1 MGNHISDRP
10 VGRQRNRQIGL
21 LCRQASH
28 QHNHLCPEL
37 GIDLGVRCWLGHE
50 IMITALT
57 VTNGLEQFQRQHGT
71 QHPFAASHRKLRMK
85 PLDFDTSLRRS
96 PASSRRRRSLQRVLG
111 TAGIALAL
119 ASCGSDTP
127 ASTAA
132 PSTAAPSTAAPS
144 TLAVPAPTRADNPPT
159 TIADNPPT
167 TIADPPATPAATCR
181 RLTDF
186 DDSDFDRGW
195 AVVND
200 GVMGGRSN
208 GALEFT
214 DSAMRFTGDVVTAGG
229 GFTSVRLQLTG
240 DELTD
245 SGYLALRVRS
255 DERTYGLTLQD
266 SAQTGRRPIAHGADL
281 TIDGPSDADGWQTA
295 TTSYDEL
302 RPSVFGQSLDAPAFD
317 PDQAVEIGII
327 ISDGIDGPFELGV
340 DWIDAC
346 STP

>member
-1 MGNHISDRP
+1 
-10 VGRQRNRQIGL
+10 
-21 LCRQASH
+21 
-28 QHNHLCPEL
+28 
-37 GIDLGVRCWLGHE
+37 
-50 IMITALT
+50 
-57 VTNGLEQFQRQHGT
+57 
-71 QHPFAASHRKLRMK
+71 MK
-85 PLDFDTSLRRS
+85 PFDFDTSLRRS
-96 PASSRRRRSLQRVLG
+96 PASGRRRRSLQRVLG
-111 TAGIALAL
+111 TAGIALAI

-127 ASTAA
+127 VSTA
-132 PSTAAPSTAAPS
+132 TPS
-144 TLAVPAPTRADNPPT
+144 TLAAPAPTRADNPPT
-159 TIADNPPT
+159 TRADNPPPTRADAAPPT
-167 TIADPPATPAATCR
+167 TIADPPATIAAACR

-186 DDSDFDRGW
+186 DDSDFDGGW

-229 GFTSVRLQLTG
+229 GFTSVRLRLTG
-240 DELTD
+240 DALTD

-266 SAQTGRRPIAHGADL
+266 SAQTGRRPIAHGANL

-327 ISDGIDGPFELGV
+327 ISDGIDGPFELEV

-346 STP
+346 STR